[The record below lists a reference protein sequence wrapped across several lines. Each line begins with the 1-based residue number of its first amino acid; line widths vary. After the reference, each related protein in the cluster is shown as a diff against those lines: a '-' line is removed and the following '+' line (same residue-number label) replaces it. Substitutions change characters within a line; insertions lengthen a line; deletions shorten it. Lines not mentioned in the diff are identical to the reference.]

1 MNIEEIDQ
9 ALEDIQ
15 GFSGNER
22 IKNLLTQALLIL
34 ICAQFEKE
42 ITNFLTQ
49 RCASVSDEAIK
60 NYISD
65 HMQRS
70 ALRSL
75 KVTDLSGLLGK
86 FDSSYKETFKQ
97 RISENEQAA
106 TKYDS
111 ILTNRNSVAHG
122 GRTSATFG
130 DVKMYYK
137 ESHVIL
143 DYFKQALCVD

>member
-1 MNIEEIDQ
+1 MNIKEIDQ

-15 GFSGNER
+15 DFSGNER

-49 RCASVSDEAIK
+49 RCASVSDKAVK
-60 NYISD
+60 SYIND
-65 HMQRS
+65 HIQRS

-75 KVTDLSGLLGK
+75 KVTELSGLLGK
-86 FDSSYKETFKQ
+86 FDPSYKEIFRQ
-97 RISENEQAA
+97 SIRENGQAE
-106 TKYDS
+106 TTYNS

-122 GRTSATFG
+122 GGTSATFE

-143 DYFKQALCVD
+143 DYFKQALRVD

>member
-1 MNIEEIDQ
+1 MNIKEIDQ

-15 GFSGNER
+15 EFSGNER

-49 RCASVSDEAIK
+49 RCASVSDKAVK

-65 HMQRS
+65 HMQKS
-70 ALRSL
+70 ALQSL
-75 KVTDLSGLLGK
+75 KVSDLSGLLGK
-86 FDSSYKETFKQ
+86 FDLSYKEVFKQ
-97 RISENEQAA
+97 RISENEQVA
-106 TKYDS
+106 TIYDS
-111 ILTNRNSVAHG
+111 ILFNRNNVAHG
-122 GRTSATFG
+122 RGINATFE
-130 DVKMYYK
+130 DVKMFYK

-143 DYFKQALCVD
+143 DYFKQALRVD

>member
-1 MNIEEIDQ
+1 MNIKEIDQ

-15 GFSGNER
+15 EFSGNER

-49 RCASVSDEAIK
+49 RCASVSDEAVK
-60 NYISD
+60 SYISD
-65 HMQRS
+65 HIQRS
-70 ALRSL
+70 APRSL
-75 KVTDLSGLLGK
+75 GLTDLSGLLGK
-86 FDSSYKETFKQ
+86 FDPTYKEMFSRK
-97 RISENEQAA
+97 IKENGQAA
-106 TKYDS
+106 TTYNS

-122 GRTSATFG
+122 GEISATFE
-130 DVKMYYK
+130 DVKKYYK

-143 DYFKQALCVD
+143 DYFKQALRVD

>member
-1 MNIEEIDQ
+1 MNIKEIDQ

-42 ITNFLTQ
+42 IKNFLTQ
-49 RCASVSDEAIK
+49 RCASVSDEAVK
-60 NYISD
+60 KYISN

-70 ALRSL
+70 ALQSL
-75 KVTDLSGLLGK
+75 KVTELSGLLGK
-86 FDSSYKETFKQ
+86 FDLSYKETFKQ
-97 RISENEQAA
+97 RISENGQAE
-106 TKYDS
+106 TTYNS

-122 GRTSATFG
+122 GGSSATFE